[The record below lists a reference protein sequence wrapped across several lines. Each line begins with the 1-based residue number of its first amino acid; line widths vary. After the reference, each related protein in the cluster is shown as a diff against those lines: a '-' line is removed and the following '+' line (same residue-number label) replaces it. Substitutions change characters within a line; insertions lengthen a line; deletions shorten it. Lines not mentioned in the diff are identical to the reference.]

1 VRVHSRFSGFAAIAY
16 KEALHIRRDPMALM
30 FALIMPLI
38 QMVMLGYG
46 IDTNVRQIKTVVL
59 DNAPG
64 PDSRAI
70 VNRLRNS
77 DTFRVVDY
85 VRSDAELTDAIVS
98 GRAKV
103 GVKIPE
109 DYASELQL
117 HGSAQVMVVIDGSES
132 SLANRALIVSSAIGL
147 DESLSRV
154 MGAREQLAVEMRP
167 KMLFNPSSRSPNF
180 FLPALASILLLNVT
194 TLLTAFSIVREKERG
209 TLEQLFLTPVQP
221 TSILLG
227 KITPYL
233 GIGFAELCAL
243 VLIMRIVFQVPV
255 HGHTASLLLLSIPY
269 LFVSLS
275 LGILISARAKSYME
289 ALQMAFLTV
298 LPSMFFSG
306 YIFPRDTMPTPFY
319 LLSFAVPATY
329 FVNIA
334 RGIILRGAG
343 LAHLWPDGLALLV
356 MGGGIL
362 FVAARQFQKRG
373 AN

>member
-1 VRVHSRFSGFAAIAY
+1 MHSRFSGFAAIAY
-16 KEALHIRRDPMALM
+16 KEALHIRRDPMALL

-85 VRSDAELTDAIVS
+85 VESDDELTDAIVS

-109 DYASELQL
+109 NYASELQL

-154 MGAREQLAVEMRP
+154 MGRREQLAVEMRP

-233 GIGFAELCAL
+233 GIGFAELGAL
-243 VLIMRIVFQVPV
+243 LLIMRIVFQVPV
-255 HGHTASLLLLSIPY
+255 HGYTASLLLLSIPY

-343 LAHLWPDGLALLV
+343 LSHLWVDGAALLL
-356 MGGGIL
+356 MGTAIL

-373 AN
+373 AK